1 MSLPSPVVLEKVSFA
16 YGKLPILQDITFSCE
31 QGQTIGLLGGSG
43 SGKTTILNLI
53 SGLIEPNSGSVH
65 VEGRP
70 SWEAVGQKRVG
81 YLLQRPTLFPW
92 LSVLENVA
100 LPLVVRHGGMSWINP
115 FRRISRS
122 QNERAM
128 LALRN
133 AKVPGIEDRY
143 PNELSGG
150 MQTRVS
156 LARTLVANPAILLL
170 DEPFSALDDRLCGEL
185 YSDVQTLIGTG
196 QTTAILVTHSIV
208 EALILCDRII
218 VIGRYNT
225 RLLDRASRKES
236 RVRPTA

>member
-100 LPLVVRHGGMSWINP
+100 LPLLSAMEGCRGLIPFVVFHEAKMSAQCWHCEM
-115 FRRISRS
+115 RKYRGSRTDT
-122 QNERAM
+122 QMN
-128 LALRN
+128 
-133 AKVPGIEDRY
+133 Y
-143 PNELSGG
+143 
-150 MQTRVS
+150 RVACKLGS
-156 LARTLVANPAILLL
+156 LWPARLLPILQFSFSTSPSVHLMIGFAAN
-170 DEPFSALDDRLCGEL
+170 
-185 YSDVQTLIGTG
+185 
-196 QTTAILVTHSIV
+196 SIV
-208 EALILCDRII
+208 MFKL
-218 VIGRYNT
+218 
-225 RLLDRASRKES
+225 
-236 RVRPTA
+236 